1 MGGTTRSTL
10 ISGSVLAVEKDEDED
25 EDEANG
31 EVGGAGGGVLALW
44 MGWTIGSFFF
54 LAGGRTVELED
65 GRYVVEACLNISSWR
80 FFLPLL

>member
-31 EVGGAGGGVLALW
+31 EVGGAGGGVLAL
-44 MGWTIGSFFF
+44 
-54 LAGGRTVELED
+54 
-65 GRYVVEACLNISSWR
+65 
-80 FFLPLL
+80 